1 MSKKEKVPESV
12 LRCVTALR
20 SAKSDNDRFASLFVV
35 TKLIKADECDHHSL
49 KLLYDAIGFNFLN
62 RLLKSTEVPQ
72 DCPPFIYKSIA
83 LSIVSCFCGVPEIV
97 ESDSILSIIPVLLDI
112 VSTSDTEDMEDNLM
126 LVSDCYTCIQAIAFF
141 ESGRKALLSQ
151 GCLLKLTEV
160 YVEEMFRHDQAL
172 QLLVY
177 ISSKEGKHVWDG
189 HEEAFKQLV
198 KRLANDFNSD
208 TTEKKFELCK
218 MLAVFLSNG
227 PRLPVVELQ
236 KEDWPQH
243 TLLTLE
249 SILCSRIGTSQR
261 DSALQLIARL
271 LEMMGIGWGLKFGP
285 NPRQFLLLLVNLA
298 CVEVRM
304 KLEDRTLEQAIESA
318 DILVA
323 CYSVVELFI
332 TFMTSQGFL
341 DFDAKQREQAYCALK
356 GAVGSILAVLHQT
369 DEEFSHEWTIPV
381 TDRRTEF
388 VCASIRI
395 LGSWLAEETSSMKE
409 EVCAVLPF
417 IITVCSRMYDERKQG
432 TIRDMPDPLRFM
444 LPAFCHLA
452 AEDAPRKIMLC
463 QKLPQLLYDYLLYQW
478 SIFSK
483 WLALQP
489 TVAADWLHVHTTPE
503 EEDVAEANR
512 PESESAIILVC
523 GVFMNLAVL
532 EPELVATD
540 VVFAQLLKFCITN
553 LQPLVHRQDFIVLLG
568 NVSVLGLLLLRH
580 HTWKYAQGDSAA
592 FRYIQG
598 TVSFLWDAHNSEES
612 CDSLSLVISLRY
624 KRDWPDLAELWFL
637 GMQGL
642 SNVMSKLDWIVEF
655 IVDSGW
661 PQEMMKSLSRIVAGA
676 IDANTRTAYEDFLCC
691 LLRAQPAK
699 VRAVI
704 LENRGQEVYEV
715 WKKLRYTYMT
725 LDGPAA
731 NLLSA
736 LRKHN
741 YTIGLITNGPSR
753 SQWEKIAQIGAEDY
767 FDSILLAKENEFYPP
782 IDPPDDPDW
791 KKDLVVSKFTKVCM
805 IFIQAVRVEGEDSI
819 FTLPEYEI
827 IIEDEKIEEKASKLS
842 SSDETELKEFEKILK
857 AKNPTFQDDET
868 LSESLEESVAD
879 VQEDKIFLKFKEKID
894 SYPDQVLRYGKG
906 ETPLWVSDS
915 NAPSMIPNCEYCG
928 SERRFEFQIMPQ
940 VLNYL
945 QLDNISEGG
954 VDWGTLLIY
963 VCKNNC
969 DSSPSYKNEFLWKQD
984 FSGQN
989 SI

>member
-1 MSKKEKVPESV
+1 LFKEGQSFDPIMSKKEKVPESV
-12 LRCVTALR
+12 LRCVVALR
-20 SAKSDNDRFASLFVV
+20 SAKSDNDKFASLFVV
-35 TKLIKADECDHHSL
+35 TKLIKADECDQHSL
-49 KLLYDAIGFNFLN
+49 KLLYDAIGFDFLN

-83 LSIVSCFCGVPEIV
+83 LSIVSCFCSVPEIV
-97 ESDSILSIIPVLLDI
+97 ESDSILGIIPVLLDI
-112 VSTSDTEDMEDNLM
+112 VSTSDTDDMEDNLM
-126 LVSDCYTCIQAIAFF
+126 LVSDCYTCLQAIAFF
-141 ESGRKALLSQ
+141 ESGRKALLTK

-177 ISSKEGKHVWDG
+177 ITSKEGKQLWAG
-189 HEEAFKQLV
+189 HEEPFKQLLN
-198 KRLANDFNSD
+198 RLANEFNGD

-218 MLAVFLSNG
+218 MLAVFLANS

-249 SILCSRIGTSQR
+249 GILCSRIGTSQR
-261 DSALQLIARL
+261 DSALQLISRL
-271 LEMMGIGWGLKFGP
+271 LELMGIGWGLKFGP

-356 GAVGSILAVLHQT
+356 GAVGSILAMLHRT
-369 DEEFSHEWTIPV
+369 DEESSHEWTRPV
-381 TDRRTEF
+381 NDRRTEF

-417 IITVCSRMYDERKQG
+417 IITVCSRMYEERKLG
-432 TIRDMPDPLRFM
+432 SISDMPDPLRFM

-478 SIFSK
+478 GIFSK

-503 EEDVAEANR
+503 EDDVAEANR

-553 LQPLVHRQDFIVLLG
+553 LPPLVHRQDFIVLLG
-568 NVSVLGLLLLRH
+568 NVAVLGLLLLRH

-642 SNVMSKLDWIVEF
+642 SNVMGKLDWIVEF

-661 PQEMMKSLSRIVAGA
+661 PHEMMKSLSRIVAGA

-691 LLRAQPAK
+691 LLRAQPDK
-699 VRAVI
+699 VKAVI
-704 LENRGQEVYEV
+704 LENRGRHTCRTHTMKQ
-715 WKKLRYTYMT
+715 LIAL
-725 LDGPAA
+725 LDDNNPA
-731 NLLSA
+731 
-736 LRKHN
+736 
-741 YTIGLITNGPSR
+741 
-753 SQWEKIAQIGAEDY
+753 
-767 FDSILLAKENEFYPP
+767 
-782 IDPPDDPDW
+782 
-791 KKDLVVSKFTKVCM
+791 
-805 IFIQAVRVEGEDSI
+805 
-819 FTLPEYEI
+819 
-827 IIEDEKIEEKASKLS
+827 
-842 SSDETELKEFEKILK
+842 
-857 AKNPTFQDDET
+857 
-868 LSESLEESVAD
+868 
-879 VQEDKIFLKFKEKID
+879 
-894 SYPDQVLRYGKG
+894 
-906 ETPLWVSDS
+906 
-915 NAPSMIPNCEYCG
+915 
-928 SERRFEFQIMPQ
+928 
-940 VLNYL
+940 
-945 QLDNISEGG
+945 
-954 VDWGTLLIY
+954 
-963 VCKNNC
+963 
-969 DSSPSYKNEFLWKQD
+969 
-984 FSGQN
+984 
-989 SI
+989 

>member
-35 TKLIKADECDHHSL
+35 TKLIKADECDQHSL

-177 ISSKEGKHVWDG
+177 ISSKEGKHLWDG
-189 HEEAFKQLV
+189 HEEPFKQLV
-198 KRLANDFNSD
+198 KRLANDFNGD

-271 LEMMGIGWGLKFGP
+271 LEIMGIGWGLKFGP

-388 VCASIRI
+388 VCSSIRI

-417 IITVCSRMYDERKQG
+417 IITVCSRMYDERKLG
-432 TIRDMPDPLRFM
+432 TISDMPDPLRFM

-568 NVSVLGLLLLRH
+568 NVAVLGLLLLRH

-704 LENRGQEVYEV
+704 LENRGRHTCRTHSMKQ
-715 WKKLRYTYMT
+715 LIAL
-725 LDGPAA
+725 LD
-731 NLLSA
+731 
-736 LRKHN
+736 
-741 YTIGLITNGPSR
+741 
-753 SQWEKIAQIGAEDY
+753 
-767 FDSILLAKENEFYPP
+767 
-782 IDPPDDPDW
+782 
-791 KKDLVVSKFTKVCM
+791 
-805 IFIQAVRVEGEDSI
+805 
-819 FTLPEYEI
+819 
-827 IIEDEKIEEKASKLS
+827 DEKLA
-842 SSDETELKEFEKILK
+842 
-857 AKNPTFQDDET
+857 
-868 LSESLEESVAD
+868 
-879 VQEDKIFLKFKEKID
+879 
-894 SYPDQVLRYGKG
+894 
-906 ETPLWVSDS
+906 
-915 NAPSMIPNCEYCG
+915 
-928 SERRFEFQIMPQ
+928 
-940 VLNYL
+940 
-945 QLDNISEGG
+945 
-954 VDWGTLLIY
+954 
-963 VCKNNC
+963 
-969 DSSPSYKNEFLWKQD
+969 
-984 FSGQN
+984 
-989 SI
+989 

>member
-35 TKLIKADECDHHSL
+35 TKLIKADECDQHSL

-177 ISSKEGKHVWDG
+177 ISSKEGKHLWDG
-189 HEEAFKQLV
+189 HEEPFKQLV
-198 KRLANDFNSD
+198 KRLANDFNGD

-271 LEMMGIGWGLKFGP
+271 LEIMGIGWGLKFGP

-417 IITVCSRMYDERKQG
+417 IITVCSRMYDERKLG
-432 TIRDMPDPLRFM
+432 TISDMPDPLRFM

-568 NVSVLGLLLLRH
+568 NVAVLGLLLLRH

-767 FDSILLAKENEFYPP
+767 FDSILVSGDLNCEKPQPEIFHLACQQLNVHPNK
-782 IDPPDDPDW
+782 
-791 KKDLVVSKFTKVCM
+791 SCM
-805 IFIQAVRVEGEDSI
+805 IGD
-819 FTLPEYEI
+819 
-827 IIEDEKIEEKASKLS
+827 KLETDILGGKLAGLAATFWIPLNPLERAT
-842 SSDETELKEFEKILK
+842 SSDEMPNFTIECLMDLAPIFGIS
-857 AKNPTFQDDET
+857 P
-868 LSESLEESVAD
+868 EE
-879 VQEDKIFLKFKEKID
+879 I
-894 SYPDQVLRYGKG
+894 R
-906 ETPLWVSDS
+906 
-915 NAPSMIPNCEYCG
+915 
-928 SERRFEFQIMPQ
+928 
-940 VLNYL
+940 
-945 QLDNISEGG
+945 
-954 VDWGTLLIY
+954 
-963 VCKNNC
+963 
-969 DSSPSYKNEFLWKQD
+969 
-984 FSGQN
+984 
-989 SI
+989 